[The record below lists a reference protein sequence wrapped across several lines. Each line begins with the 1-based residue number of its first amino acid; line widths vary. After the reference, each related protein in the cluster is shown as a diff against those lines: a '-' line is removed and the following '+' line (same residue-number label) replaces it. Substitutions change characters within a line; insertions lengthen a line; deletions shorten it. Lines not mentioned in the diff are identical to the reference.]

1 MPTNAPVRTTR
12 SNEMQPQRE
21 RVEVLTAGANR
32 GARLMQPAFQEF
44 NRASSRFTLSPVYA
58 DPVPDRAA
66 SLVREATTRGIPARG
81 VEARVEEVL
90 PSREFKHLPLILSVD
105 NPEAI
110 ATALETAVLAER
122 PVLIYFLIRLP
133 NEELLGFRA
142 VLQRGD
148 EEHQKVGARFFRRL
162 AQVTARSGAAAV
174 LGAGGRPEHL
184 ALEPT
189 YRQWFADHMN
199 ANLTKIVAKIRPES
213 DPFEVTT
220 DGQTTMTLLMRES
233 PDGWSDPSVLA
244 RDVVE
249 RPTDPISRGHD
260 FAVAEI
266 GPDGIRFHIARMRAL
281 DGKPAINA
289 AAVVDPN
296 AYEAADVARRERAER
311 ETQEALQRAERHS
324 VSRTQPVFTTD

>member
-1 MPTNAPVRTTR
+1 MSTNKLVRTPST
-12 SNEMQPQRE
+12 ETQPKRA

-32 GARLMQPAFQEF
+32 GARLMQPAFEEF
-44 NRASSRFTLSPVYA
+44 NRASNRFTLAPVYA

-66 SLVREATTRGIPARG
+66 SLVREATGRGVPARG
-81 VEARVEEVL
+81 VEARVEEIL
-90 PSREFKHLPLILSVD
+90 SSREFKHLPLILSVD

-148 EEHQKVGARFFRRL
+148 EEHQRVGERFFRRL

-174 LGAGGRPEHL
+174 LGAEGRPEHL
-184 ALEPT
+184 ALEMA
-189 YRQWFADHMN
+189 YRRWFAEHMN

-213 DPFEVTT
+213 DPFEITT
-220 DGQTTMTLLMRES
+220 DGQTTMSLLMRES
-233 PDGWSDPSVLA
+233 PNGWTDPSVLA

-249 RPTDPISRGHD
+249 QPTDPIMRGHD
-260 FAVAEI
+260 FAIAEI

-281 DGKPAINA
+281 DGKPAVRA
-289 AAVVDPN
+289 AAVVDRET
-296 AYEAADVARRERAER
+296 YEAADVARRERARR

>member
-1 MPTNAPVRTTR
+1 MPTQRLVQIPSTAT
-12 SNEMQPQRE
+12 QPERA

-32 GARLMQPAFQEF
+32 GARLMQPAFAAF
-44 NRASSRFTLSPVYA
+44 NRASNRFTLAPVYA

-66 SLVREATTRGIPARG
+66 ALVREATSLGVPARG
-81 VEARVEEVL
+81 VEARVEEIL

-148 EEHQKVGARFFRRL
+148 EEHQRVGARFFRRL

-174 LGAGGRPEHL
+174 LGAEGRPEHL
-184 ALEPT
+184 ALEMA
-189 YRQWFADHMN
+189 YRRWFAEHMN

-213 DPFEVTT
+213 DPFEITT
-220 DGQTTMTLLMRES
+220 DGQATMSLLMRES
-233 PDGWSDPSVLA
+233 PYSWSDPSVLA

-249 RPTDPISRGHD
+249 QPTAPIMRGHD

-281 DGKPAINA
+281 DGKPAVRA
-289 AAVVDPN
+289 AAVVDPET
-296 AYEAADVARRERAER
+296 YEAADVERRERARR
-311 ETQEALQRAERHS
+311 ESEEALQRAERHS

>member
-1 MPTNAPVRTTR
+1 MPSNAPVRTTP
-12 SNEMQPQRE
+12 SNEMQPQRA

-32 GARLMQPAFQEF
+32 GARLMQPAFAEF
-44 NRASSRFTLSPVYA
+44 NRASNRFTLAPVYA

-66 SLVREATTRGIPARG
+66 SLVREATSRGIPARG
-81 VEARVEEVL
+81 VEARVEEIL
-90 PSREFKHLPLILSVD
+90 PAREFKHLPLILSVD

-110 ATALETAVLAER
+110 ANALEAAVLTER
-122 PVLIYFLIRLP
+122 SVLIYFLIRLP

-142 VLQRGD
+142 VLQQGD
-148 EEHQKVGARFFRRL
+148 EEHQKVGVRFFRRL
-162 AQVTARSGAAAV
+162 AEVTARSGAAAV
-174 LGAGGRPEHL
+174 LGAQGRPEHL
-184 ALEPT
+184 TLEPT

-220 DGQTTMTLLMRES
+220 DGKTTMTLLMRES
-233 PDGWSDPSVLA
+233 PDGWTDPSVLA
-244 RDVVE
+244 REVIE
-249 RPTDPISRGHD
+249 QPSDPITRGHD

-281 DGKPAINA
+281 DGKPAIGA

-296 AYEAADVARRERAER
+296 AYEAADVERRERAER

>member
-1 MPTNAPVRTTR
+1 MRTNAFVSTPSKET
-12 SNEMQPQRE
+12 QPQKA

-32 GARLMQPAFQEF
+32 GARLMQPAFAEF
-44 NRASSRFTLSPVYA
+44 NRASNRFTLSTVYA

-66 SLVREATTRGIPARG
+66 SLVRLATSRGIPARG
-81 VEARVEEVL
+81 IAARIEEVL
-90 PSREFKHLPLILSVD
+90 PSREFKDLPLILSVD
-105 NPEAI
+105 NPETS
-110 ATALETAVLAER
+110 ATALETAKLAER

-133 NEELLGFRA
+133 NDELLGLRA

-148 EEHQKVGARFFRRL
+148 EEHQKVGARLFRRM
-162 AQVTARSGAAAV
+162 AAVTARSGAARV
-174 LGAGGRPEHL
+174 FGAEGRPEHL
-184 ALEPT
+184 TLEPT

-199 ANLTKIVAKIRPES
+199 ANLTKIVAKIRPQS

-220 DGQTTMTLLMRES
+220 DGRTTMSLLMRES
-233 PDGWSDPSVLA
+233 PDGWTDPSVLA
-244 RDVVE
+244 RDVIE
-249 RPTDPISRGHD
+249 RPTDPITRGHD
-260 FAVAEI
+260 FAIAEI

-281 DGKPAINA
+281 DGKAAINA

-296 AYEAADVARRERAER
+296 AYEVADVARRERAER

>member
-1 MPTNAPVRTTR
+1 MPTNVPVRTA
-12 SNEMQPQRE
+12 SNEMPQRA

-32 GARLMQPAFQEF
+32 GARLMQPAFAEF
-44 NRASSRFTLSPVYA
+44 NRASNRFTLSPVYA

-66 SLVREATTRGIPARG
+66 ALVREATSRGIPARG
-81 VEARVEEVL
+81 VEARVEEIL
-90 PSREFKHLPLILSVD
+90 PSREFKHLPLVLSLD

-122 PVLIYFLIRLP
+122 PVLAYFLIRLP
-133 NEELLGFRA
+133 NDELLGLRA

-162 AQVTARSGAAAV
+162 AEVTARSGAARV
-174 LGAGGRPEHL
+174 FGAEGRPEHL
-184 ALEPT
+184 ALET
-189 YRQWFADHMN
+189 RYRQWFADHMN
-199 ANLTKIVAKIRPES
+199 ANLAKIVAKIRPES

-220 DGQTTMTLLMRES
+220 DGQTTMSLLMRES
-233 PDGWSDPSVLA
+233 PDGWTDPSVLA

-249 RPTDPISRGHD
+249 QPTDPIMRGHD
-260 FAVAEI
+260 FSVAEI
-266 GPDGIRFHIARMRAL
+266 GPDGIRFHIARMRAS
-281 DGKPAINA
+281 DGKPAIGA

-311 ETQEALQRAERHS
+311 ETREALQRAERQT

>member
-1 MPTNAPVRTTR
+1 MRTIANVRTP
-12 SNEMQPQRE
+12 SNETQPQRA

-32 GARLMQPAFQEF
+32 GARLMQPAFAEF
-44 NRASSRFTLSPVYA
+44 NRASNRFTLSPIYV

-66 SLVREATTRGIPARG
+66 SLVREAATRGVPARG
-81 VEARVEEVL
+81 VEARVEEIL
-90 PSREFKHLPLILSVD
+90 PSREFKRLPLILSVD

-133 NEELLGFRA
+133 NEELLGLRA
-142 VLQRGD
+142 VLQQGD

-162 AQVTARSGAAAV
+162 AQVTVRSGAARV
-174 LGAGGRPEHL
+174 FGAEGRPEHL
-184 ALEPT
+184 AIEPT

-233 PDGWSDPSVLA
+233 PDGWTDPSVLA

-249 RPTDPISRGHD
+249 RPTDPITRGHD
-260 FAVAEI
+260 FSVAEI

-281 DGKPAINA
+281 DGKPAVRA
-289 AAVVDPN
+289 AAVVDAN
-296 AYEAADVARRERAER
+296 AYEAADVERRERARR

-324 VSRTQPVFTTD
+324 VTRTQPVFTTD